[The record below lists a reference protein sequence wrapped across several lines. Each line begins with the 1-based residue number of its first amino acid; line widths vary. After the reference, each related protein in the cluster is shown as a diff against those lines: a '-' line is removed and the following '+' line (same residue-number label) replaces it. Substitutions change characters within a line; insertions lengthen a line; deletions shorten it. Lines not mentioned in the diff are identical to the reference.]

1 MSAKVRMGVARENG
15 SVLCRI
21 ALWDCFRDAIA
32 FLSGSLST
40 DVFERRTSTG
50 SGLFALLRRDFDKM
64 FGQIVSVRVK
74 TPNNSNL
81 AASRHIKSRRLNDLL
96 AVTRLRW
103 RQFKPIPTQ

>member
-1 MSAKVRMGVARENG
+1 MEVARENG
-15 SVLCRI
+15 SVRSRI
-21 ALWDCFRDAIA
+21 ALWGCCRDAIA
-32 FLSGSLST
+32 FFLSWSLSS

-64 FGQIVSVRVK
+64 FGQIVSARVK

-96 AVTRLRW
+96 AVTRFRW

>member
-1 MSAKVRMGVARENG
+1 MRMARCGVELHYGAVFG
-15 SVLCRI
+15 T
-21 ALWDCFRDAIA
+21 
-32 FLSGSLST
+32 LSLFSSWSLSS